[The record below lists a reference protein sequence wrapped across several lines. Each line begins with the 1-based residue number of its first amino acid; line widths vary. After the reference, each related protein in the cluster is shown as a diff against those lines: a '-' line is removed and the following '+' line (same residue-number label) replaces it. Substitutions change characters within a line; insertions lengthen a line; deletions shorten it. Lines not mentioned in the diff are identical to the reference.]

1 MNTVQWWEGYQKSRM
16 LGGRKHRWFK
26 ALPEFGGGLFDG
38 FHELRQALR
47 SYPRNR
53 SRKSQGIHIPGAGN
67 LHRNSNA
74 SDLRVILVFVG
85 GEALQM
91 DLFDMALQPIRR
103 CDCAGGV
110 GFQFQTFK
118 GGAKRVGRK
127 LHEQRFAESGAV
139 QW

>member
-16 LGGRKHRWFK
+16 VGGGEHRWFK

-91 DLFDMALQPIRR
+91 DLFDIALQPIRR
-103 CDCAGGV
+103 WDCAGGSGIPV
-110 GFQFQTFK
+110 QPFT
-118 GGAKRVGRK
+118 GGAARG
-127 LHEQRFAESGAV
+127 GARLDAT
-139 QW
+139 